1 MKNIF
6 FRVNLIV
13 VFSFFIFGSFFPG
26 QVLAINGA
34 ESFKAKV
41 TEIIEEQEK
50 KREDNSSFKQ
60 QNLRLEAIGGEK
72 KGEEFIYYGISDIEV
87 ADSQSYKVNDRVFVD
102 IFLDENDQEIVYVT
116 DFIRSRPLFIL
127 AFLFVAAIIII
138 GRSKGARALI
148 SLILTFVV
156 IIKFIL
162 PQILAGRDPF
172 LITLIG
178 GLFIMMLVVYITEG
192 WRKKSHLAILSILIS
207 LSLTLLLSVI
217 FTNIC
222 RLTGMSQEEAV
233 FLISSTQTEINFHG
247 LLLAGILIGAIG
259 VLDDIIISQIEAVER
274 IKEANPKLSPKR
286 VFSLAYKIGNTHLG
300 TMVNTLFLTYTGAAL
315 PLLLIFSLNQEI
327 GLSLSRALNNEMIT
341 TEIVRTLVGS
351 IGIMASMPIATL
363 LASLSLKKWT
373 KG

>member
-60 QNLRLEAIGGEK
+60 QNLRLEAIEGEK